1 MKPEEIIKMAREA
14 GIYHEF
20 DSEGQWDGLTDQ
32 VLIQPNPPHPND
44 LAYGEKRTVEILER
58 VVQLVAKHTLM
69 NIDPKSSMS
78 YREGYEAG
86 LDAGRAE
93 QQADME
99 SLYAMYQQACK
110 QRDMLMDQ
118 QRAQIA
124 AIKGQIQ

>member
-1 MKPEEIIKMAREA
+1 MTQDEINEMVKQAGMAYE
-14 GIYHEF
+14 
-20 DSEGQWDGLTDQ
+20 DDTDRY
-32 VLIQPNPPHPND
+32 IANIDD
-44 LAYGEKRTVEILER
+44 LQDFAK
-58 VVQLVAKHTLM
+58 LVAAHTLM